1 MKIIRSLAFIALF
14 LINAS
19 FALQQLEDKTP
30 SYQRAEYILYIIDN
44 IQWPNEDEF
53 DVFTIGILESEAYIT
68 KELKKQSANITTKNG
83 KPIKIIHFEN
93 PEMIEPT
100 QMLYVNRTEGYDISE
115 ILKETR
121 GNHTLLISENYEFQ
135 TSMINFIILDN
146 VLRFEINTARIENEV
161 LRASPLFVAKSIK
174 SEADWVNLYLKAEN
188 LLFEEQ
194 KVVAQQ
200 NLEIERQK
208 QLIREQ
214 LSTIKIQHEEIE
226 RQQDQILEQTEKL
239 NKLDIILRNKEK
251 EINAT
256 TAILEEKARQ
266 VNESIGKIEKAEIE
280 LQNKSQEISEK
291 EKFIE
296 KQDSQIYAQLQ
307 EIEKQKL
314 VIIMGGILSVF
325 LIVLGYFIY
334 RSYLIK
340 KRANIVLQKK
350 NEHILKQKEEI
361 EIQRNIA
368 TEQRDMI
375 AKQNKNIQDSI
386 NYASRIQEAVL
397 PPKELIS
404 SEIKNHFILNKPKEV
419 VSGDYYWMASKNGSL
434 IIAAADCT
442 GHGVPGA
449 FMSMLG
455 VAFLNEIVN
464 KIEVLKANEILNM
477 LREHVISSLRQTGK
491 SDEAKDGMDI
501 ALCIIETKDHSIQF
515 SGANNPLYIVRP
527 ESNAADDFISTE
539 DMKLFK
545 NDENYFLYRVK
556 GDRMPVAISRKADTS
571 FTNHKFQLKPGDAI
585 YLFSDGYIDQFGG
598 PEGRRY
604 MSGRFA
610 EKIVSIQNLSMDE
623 QYSELNNEI
632 EAWKNHPDES
642 GEPHSQIDDILVIGV
657 KV

>member
-53 DVFTIGILESEAYIT
+53 DVFTIGILESEAHIT

>member
-1 MKIIRSLAFIALF
+1 MKVIKSLAFIALF

-146 VLRFEINTARIENEV
+146 VLRFEINTARIENEG

-280 LQNKSQEISEK
+280 LQNKSQEISEN

-350 NEHILKQKEEI
+350 NEHIQKQKEEI
-361 EIQRNIA
+361 EKQRNIA

-375 AKQNKNIQDSI
+375 AKQNKSIQDSI

-397 PPKELIS
+397 PPKELLS
-404 SEIKNHFILNKPKEV
+404 SEVKNYFILNKPKEV

-434 IIAAADCT
+434 IVAAADCT

-477 LREHVISSLRQTGK
+477 LREYVISSLRQTGK
-491 SDEAKDGMDI
+491 KDETDDGMDI
-501 ALCIIETKDHSIQF
+501 ALCIIETSDYSIQF
-515 SGANNPLYIVRP
+515 SGANNPLYLVRP
-527 ESNAADDFISTE
+527 KDNVDKDFASNE
-539 DMKLFK
+539 DIMMLIN
-545 NDENYFLYRVK
+545 NDNHYLYRIR
-556 GDRMPVAISRKADTS
+556 GDKMPVAISRKADIP
-571 FTNHKFQLKPGDAI
+571 FKNHSFQLKAGDAV
-585 YLFSDGYIDQFGG
+585 YLFSDGFIDQFGG
-598 PEGRRY
+598 PENKRY
-604 MSGRFA
+604 TSRKFA
-610 EKIVSIQNLSMDE
+610 EKILSMQNINMDA
-623 QYSELNNEI
+623 QYTELNNEI
-632 EAWKNHPDES
+632 ENWKNYPDES
-642 GEPHSQIDDILVIGV
+642 GEVHNQIDDMLIIGI
-657 KV
+657 KI